1 MVKVLMLNEETDQ
14 LSSRRRI
21 SRRAMLRSTSGLIG
35 SAGIG
40 GVGLFFSNDAEA
52 ARKGK
57 PGIFNTIEI
66 KKKGLKPFPKWTGAM
81 ERFIS
86 EKQKNDGKCKP
97 TTRKKCYYQT
107 WANMIDGLKDKD
119 PWKKILGV
127 NKFMNRAPYVVDKM
141 NWGVKDYWSTPGQFF
156 AKYGDCE
163 DYAIVKFLSLRA
175 LGIPSKSMRIV
186 VVQDMNLKIAHAVL
200 AIYVRGK
207 VLVLDNQIKK
217 VVESKTIRHYRP
229 IFSLNEE
236 GWWLHRKA

>member
-1 MVKVLMLNEETDQ
+1 MATEAQDYLISARHV
-14 LSSRRRI
+14 SRRKLLCT
-21 SRRAMLRSTSGLIG
+21 ASGLIS
-35 SAGIG
+35 SAGAG
-40 GVGLFFSNDAEA
+40 GFGLLFVDEA
-52 ARKGK
+52 KAAIKGK
-57 PGIFNTIEI
+57 PGSFNTIEI

-81 ERFIS
+81 KRFLN
-86 EKQKNDGKCKP
+86 EKLKNDGKCKP
-97 TTRKKCYYQT
+97 TARKKCYYQT
-107 WANMIDGLKDKD
+107 WANMIEGLKDEG
-119 PWKKILGV
+119 PWKQILGV

-186 VVQDMNLKIAHAVL
+186 VVQDLNLKIAHAVL

>member
-1 MVKVLMLNEETDQ
+1 MSTEVQNYPI
-14 LSSRRRI
+14 SIRRI
-21 SRRAMLRSTSGLIG
+21 SRRRLLCTASILIG
-35 SAGIG
+35 SAGVGAIG
-40 GVGLFFSNDAEA
+40 LVLADDAEA
-52 ARKGK
+52 AIKGK

-81 ERFIS
+81 KRFLN

-97 TTRKKCYYQT
+97 TARKKCYYQT
-107 WANMIDGLKDKD
+107 WANMIDDLRDKG
-119 PWKKILGV
+119 PWKQILGV

-186 VVQDMNLKIAHAVL
+186 VVQDLNLKIAHAVL
-200 AIYVRGK
+200 AIYVKGK

>member
-1 MVKVLMLNEETDQ
+1 MAD
-14 LSSRRRI
+14 
-21 SRRAMLRSTSGLIG
+21 
-35 SAGIG
+35 
-40 GVGLFFSNDAEA
+40 DAEA
-52 ARKGK
+52 AIKGK

-81 ERFIS
+81 KRFLN

-97 TTRKKCYYQT
+97 TARKKCYYQT
-107 WANMIDGLKDKD
+107 WANMIDDLRDKG
-119 PWKKILGV
+119 PWKQILGV

-163 DYAIVKFLSLRA
+163 DYASVKFLSLRA

-186 VVQDMNLKIAHAVL
+186 VVQDLNLKIAHAVL
-200 AIYVRGK
+200 AIYVKGK

>member
-1 MVKVLMLNEETDQ
+1 MFEETESEAMKSSALTRRQ
-14 LSSRRRI
+14 L
-21 SRRAMLRSTSGLIG
+21 LGSTCKIVG
-35 SAGIG
+35 SAGLGGIG
-40 GVGLFFSNDAEA
+40 MILPVDAVA
-52 ARKGK
+52 ASKRR
-57 PGIFNTIEI
+57 PGIFNSIEI
-66 KKKGLKPFPKWTGAM
+66 QKKGLKPFPKWTNAM
-81 ERFIS
+81 ERFIN
-86 EKQKNDGKCKP
+86 EKQKNEGKCKA
-97 TTRKKCYYQT
+97 TARKKCYYQT
-107 WANMIDGLKDKD
+107 WVGMINKLKDKD

-163 DYAIVKFLSLRA
+163 DYAIVKFLTLRA

-186 VVQDMNLKIAHAVL
+186 IVKDMNLKIAHAVL
-200 AIYVRGK
+200 AIYVKKK

-217 VVESKTIRHYRP
+217 VVEAKTIRHYHP

>member
-1 MVKVLMLNEETDQ
+1 
-14 LSSRRRI
+14 
-21 SRRAMLRSTSGLIG
+21 
-35 SAGIG
+35 
-40 GVGLFFSNDAEA
+40 
-52 ARKGK
+52 
-57 PGIFNTIEI
+57 
-66 KKKGLKPFPKWTGAM
+66 
-81 ERFIS
+81 
-86 EKQKNDGKCKP
+86 
-97 TTRKKCYYQT
+97 
-107 WANMIDGLKDKD
+107 MIDDLRDKG
-119 PWKKILGV
+119 PWKQILGV

-175 LGIPSKSMRIV
+175 LGIPSKSMSIV
-186 VVQDMNLKIAHAVL
+186 VVQDLNLKIAHAVL
-200 AIYVRGK
+200 AIYVKGK

>member
-1 MVKVLMLNEETDQ
+1 MSEEDERQ
-14 LSSRRRI
+14 LFAPPDI
-21 SRRAMLRSTSGLIG
+21 SRRALLRSASGLFAATGI
-35 SAGIG
+35 AGM
-40 GVGLFFSNDAEA
+40 GLIIPGPAEA
-52 ARKGK
+52 AKKGR

-81 ERFIS
+81 KRFIS
-86 EKQKNDGKCKP
+86 EKQKNDGRCKP
-97 TTRKKCYYQT
+97 TARKKCYYQT
-107 WANMIDGLKDKD
+107 WANMIDGLQDKD

-186 VVQDMNLKIAHAVL
+186 VVQDLNLKIAHAVL
-200 AIYVRGK
+200 AIYVKDK

>member
-1 MVKVLMLNEETDQ
+1 MKKEIVGHIKPVTPV
-14 LSSRRRI
+14 SRRHL
-21 SRRAMLRSTSGLIG
+21 LRSATVLAGSIG
-35 SAGIG
+35 FGGAGIFISG
-40 GVGLFFSNDAEA
+40 EA
-52 ARKGK
+52 FAAVKRT
-57 PGIFNTIEI
+57 PGIFNSIEI
-66 KKKGLKPFPKWTGAM
+66 RKKGLKPFPKWTSAM
-81 ERFIS
+81 GRFLS
-86 EKQKNDGKCKP
+86 EKQKNEGKCKP
-97 TTRKKCYYQT
+97 TARKKCYYQT

-127 NKFMNRAPYVVDKM
+127 NKFMNKAPYVVDKM

-186 VVQDMNLKIAHAVL
+186 VVQDLNLKVAHAVL

>member
-1 MVKVLMLNEETDQ
+1 
-14 LSSRRRI
+14 
-21 SRRAMLRSTSGLIG
+21 MLRASTRLAGSGIVGAAMTG
-35 SAGIG
+35 SFAWLLPGT
-40 GVGLFFSNDAEA
+40 ARA
-52 ARKGK
+52 ATKGK

-81 ERFIS
+81 KRFLA
-86 EKQKNDGKCKP
+86 EKQKNEGKCKA
-97 TTRKKCYYQT
+97 TARKKCYYQT
-107 WANMIDGLKDKD
+107 WANMIKDLQDKD

-175 LGIPSKSMRIV
+175 LGIPSNSMRIV
-186 VVQDMNLKIAHAVL
+186 VVQDLNLKIAHAIL
-200 AIYVRGK
+200 AIYVRDK

-217 VVESKTIRHYRP
+217 VVEAKKIRHYRP

-236 GWWLHRKA
+236 GWWLHRKV